1 MKKGDKKNRYVSCI
15 LPYSTKY
22 CILKAGVINEEIA
35 VYVQAVAEELKKLY
49 PVKREGVE
57 MLISHLAMAY
67 QRAREEKEVEELSEQ
82 LWEELQGCSRYQEAE
97 RLCRQLL
104 KEGPYILA
112 QSEKQYVLLHL
123 CNLLQ
128 QEDEKQ

>member
-1 MKKGDKKNRYVSCI
+1 MEERI
-15 LPYSTKY
+15 EL
-22 CILKAGVINEEIA
+22 LRKAGVINEEIA

-67 QRAREEKEVEELSEQ
+67 QRAREEKEVEELPEQ